1 MWTNIFFV
9 FLLLSLSAFFSA
21 TETAIFSI
29 PEYKLR
35 FISKRGIKGA
45 VLKDLLSNPLKLLI
59 TILLSNTIVNVALT
73 VYFKHFNT
81 FFKSQYWN
89 FIFQAGVISIL
100 IIIFGEFIPKYIGIK
115 KSTFISLVASPIIMF
130 IKYIFFPVV
139 LLLEW
144 IEKAIFRKPKPYL
157 EDKEIQFMVSVASD
171 RNIINKRQRE
181 FTESF
186 FSLKER
192 KVMEIMVPHSD
203 AYTIPENKNIS
214 DIINELKRYKYIQ
227 KMIPVYSGKRD
238 NIVGQLY
245 VKDLL
250 EDYHNGGTSLKK
262 IVKRPNFVP
271 ETITLYE
278 LLKHFINISV
288 KSSVVVDEFGG
299 ISGIVHIEDLISIF
313 SKSVSTQTEKSVFV
327 IDGNTGI
334 SEVEKRI
341 KISFPEGNFE
351 TIAGFIVNILD
362 RIPDNGDKVEYK
374 GYKFTVMKKKRFKV
388 LKVKVE
394 KI

>member
-1 MWTNIFFV
+1 MWISVFFV
-9 FLLLSLSAFFSA
+9 LLLLFLSAFFSA

-29 PEYKLR
+29 PEYKIRL
-35 FISKRGIKGA
+35 ISKKGIKGA
-45 VLKDLLSNPLKLLI
+45 VLKDLLGNPLKLLI

-73 VYFKHFNT
+73 LYFRHFNI
-81 FFKSQYWN
+81 FFKNQYWN
-89 FIFQAGVISIL
+89 FILHAGIISIL
-100 IIIFGEFIPKYIGIK
+100 IIIFGEFIPKYVGIK
-115 KSTFISLVASPIIMF
+115 KSTFISVTASPIIIF
-130 IKYIFFPVV
+130 IKYLFFPIV

-144 IEKAIFRKPKPYL
+144 IDKAIFKRPKPYL
-157 EDKEIQFMVSVASD
+157 EDKEIQFMVSVAGD

-186 FSLKER
+186 FSLKKR
-192 KVMEIMVPHSD
+192 TVMEIMIPHSET
-203 AYTIPENKNIS
+203 YTVSDGKNTT
-214 DIINELKRYKYIQ
+214 DIINELKIHKYTQ
-227 KMIPVYSGKRD
+227 KMIPVYKGKRD

-250 EDYHNGGTSLKK
+250 ENYHNGKTNLKK

-271 ETITLYE
+271 ETVTLYE
-278 LLKHFINISV
+278 LLKHFINMSV
-288 KSSVVVDEFGG
+288 KSSIVVDEFGG

-313 SKSVSTQTEKSVFV
+313 SKSASTQTEKKIFV

-334 SEVEKRI
+334 SEIEK
-341 KISFPEGNFE
+341 KIGISLPKDNFD
-351 TIAGFIVNILD
+351 TIAGFIIKMLNNL
-362 RIPDNGDKVEYK
+362 PEYGDKIEYK
-374 GYKFTVMKKKRFKV
+374 GYRFTVMKKKRFKV